1 MIELFIAGLG
11 RKAKYI
17 LNVFKNVEQL
27 YQKIKVI
34 GALEN
39 DPDSVAI
46 DDAKSMNIP
55 VYYSIE
61 EVKDNKPDIVL
72 NLTGD
77 EKFVVELRKKFKSA
91 DIISGKGSKIIFE
104 LLEVITKDYQLYHAL
119 YNATV
124 SLLSKEKQHE
134 VLNAI
139 MNEALKVLNCPAG
152 SIALYDPKTRS
163 FSLVTSAG
171 LSKNILAMQRWKPR
185 KGGLTYAIIESNLQP
200 FVVED
205 TERTDFDL
213 NPLIKKEKIR
223 FIAASKLMAQ
233 DDLLGILYIDDFKPR
248 KMSDYEKKSLEL
260 FAQIA
265 GLALEKFK
273 LIEANREMA
282 LTDSLTGL
290 NNHRYFHERIT
301 QEMSRAKRFRKNL
314 SLLVIDVDNFKKY
327 NDANGHLAGDDALKR
342 ISTIIKENIRV
353 ADVAARYGGEEFM
366 VILPETS
373 KEQAMMVA
381 ERIRSAIE
389 KESFIGEESIPGRNL
404 TVSIGV
410 ATFPED
416 SETKDELIK
425 KADEAMYTAKLRGKN
440 CVVCSGEEPTIS

>member
-11 RKAKYI
+11 RGAKYV

-27 YQKIKVI
+27 YQRIKVV

-39 DPDSVAI
+39 NPNSVAI
-46 DDAKSMNIP
+46 EDAKSMNIP
-55 VYYSIE
+55 VYHSIE
-61 EVKDNKPDIVL
+61 EIKSNDPDIVL
-72 NLTGD
+72 NLTGN
-77 EKFVVELRKKFKSA
+77 EEFIVELRKKFNNA

-104 LLEVITKDYQLYHAL
+104 LLEMVNNDYELYHAL

-124 SLLSKEKQHE
+124 LLLSKEKQHE

-171 LSKNILAMQRWKPR
+171 LTKHILAIQRWKPR
-185 KGGLTYAIIESNLQP
+185 KGGLTFAIIESKEQP
-200 FVVED
+200 FVLED
-205 TERTDFDL
+205 TEKTDFDL
-213 NPLIKKEKIR
+213 NPLIRKEKIR
-223 FIAASKLMAQ
+223 FIAANKLMAQ
-233 DDLLGILYIDDFKPR
+233 DDLLGILYVDDFKPR
-248 KMSDYEKKSLEL
+248 KMSEHEKKTLEL

-265 GLALEKFK
+265 GLALEKFR

-301 QEMSRAKRFRKNL
+301 QEISRARRYRKNL
-314 SLLVIDVDNFKKY
+314 SLLMIDVDNFKKY
-327 NDANGHLAGDDALKR
+327 NDANGHLTGDDALKR
-342 ISTIIKENIRV
+342 ISTIIKENIRA
-353 ADVAARYGGEEFM
+353 ADVAVRYGGEEFM
-366 VILPETS
+366 VILPETA
-373 KEQAMMVA
+373 KEQALMVA
-381 ERIRSAIE
+381 ERIRLSVE
-389 KESFIGEESIPGRNL
+389 KEPFIGEDALPGKKL

-416 SETKDELIK
+416 SEIKDELIK
-425 KADEAMYTAKLRGKN
+425 KADDAMYAAKLRGKN
-440 CVVCSGEEPTIS
+440 CVVCSGEEPSPS